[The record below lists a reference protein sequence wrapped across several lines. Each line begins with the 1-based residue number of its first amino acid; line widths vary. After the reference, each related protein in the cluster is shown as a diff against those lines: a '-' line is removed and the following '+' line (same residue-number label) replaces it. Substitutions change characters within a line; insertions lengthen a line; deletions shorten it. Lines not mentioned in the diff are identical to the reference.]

1 MAKAVALKLQSQ
13 SALAVVVRTG
23 GSGVEVEAVVPVTFV
38 PGDNAKSM
46 GEKIAAA
53 LKPFGAAKATT
64 VLAVPR
70 ADLHW
75 ANYDLPPAPPE
86 ELPNLVAIQ
95 GMRDFAIAD
104 DGLGFDYV
112 SLDGDHEHPHRVLA
126 VGLGANALERAR
138 NVCAAADLKLTR
150 IVPEPFGW
158 VELGRLAARSADAGA
173 AALAV
178 FSAMAGRQAAVWAT
192 AGDEL
197 RLVRTVWLAAEPNA
211 EEDLAA
217 LAGELRRTLLSLSQ
231 HGGLAAGAIPLM
243 YCGDDATQIAGQLSA
258 TLSRPVRGVALEELV
273 ETPTTDAA
281 EVAPLAALAAAAA
294 NGRKSPVDLLN
305 PHRPPAPPSRK
316 RTFVLAGAA
325 AGLVA
330 MLLAWNGYRRIST
343 PLAEA
348 AAATAKQTELAPTLT
363 RLADE
368 EKKAA
373 AVDAWL
379 GQSVNLLTEFDHLG
393 KQLRPKELSDKEFNS
408 GEDLLVTKLSL
419 AGRQLTL
426 EGAARSTD
434 AVQAIERRLRDG
446 RYRVM
451 RGVVELKSEGTPG
464 YEVRISEVVER
475 MPDAEPGSAAAASA
489 PVVKSPSAAA
499 EPTTTSASPASA
511 SASTTTTPNTTTPT
525 ATNPSASTPGA
536 GEAAPAPSEAAPGA
550 IAAPSVVEP
559 ASGPAVEYPAAGS
572 QPVMAP
578 VQSAPAASPGAYAD
592 PGSAYAP
599 AAEAPAAA
607 TEGSP

>member
-13 SALAVVVRTG
+13 SALAVVVRTS
-23 GSGVEVEAVVPVTFV
+23 GSGIEVEAVVPVTFAA
-38 PGDNAKSM
+38 GDNAKSM

-53 LKPFGAAKATT
+53 LKPFGAANATT

-70 ADLHW
+70 SDLHW

-126 VGLGANALERAR
+126 VGLGPNALERAR
-138 NVCAAADLKLTR
+138 NICAAADLKLTR

-158 VELGRLAARSADAGA
+158 IELGRLAARSADAGA
-173 AALAV
+173 APLAV
-178 FSAMAGRQAAVWAT
+178 FAAMAGRQAAVWAT

-231 HGGLAAGAIPLM
+231 HGGVAAGAIPLM
-243 YCGDDATQIAGQLSA
+243 YCGDDATRIAGQLSA
-258 TLSRPVRGVALEELV
+258 TLSRPVRGVPLEELV

-294 NGRKSPVDLLN
+294 SGRKSPVDLLN

-316 RTFVLAGAA
+316 RTYALAGAA

-330 MLLAWNGYRRIST
+330 LLLAWNGYRRIST
-343 PLAEA
+343 PLTEA

-363 RLADE
+363 RLKTE
-368 EKKAA
+368 EDKAA

-393 KQLRPKELSDKEFNS
+393 QQLRPKELSDKEFNS
-408 GEDLLVTKLSL
+408 SEDLIVTKLSL

-426 EGAARSTD
+426 EGSARSTD
-434 AVQAIERRLRDG
+434 AVQAIERRLREG

-451 RGVVELKSEGTPG
+451 RGVVESKSEGTPG
-464 YEVRISEVVER
+464 YEARISEVVER
-475 MPDAEPGSAAAASA
+475 MPELESGTAASASA
-489 PVVKSPSAAA
+489 PVVTTPSATAA
-499 EPTTTSASPASA
+499 ATAATETEATATPAGATPDATERAPAAAPASE
-511 SASTTTTPNTTTPT
+511 SESTKTTTPT
-525 ATNPSASTPGA
+525 TG
-536 GEAAPAPSEAAPGA
+536 AAP
-550 IAAPSVVEP
+550 
-559 ASGPAVEYPAAGS
+559 
-572 QPVMAP
+572 
-578 VQSAPAASPGAYAD
+578 
-592 PGSAYAP
+592 
-599 AAEAPAAA
+599 
-607 TEGSP
+607 

>member
-13 SALAVVVRTG
+13 SALAVVVRTSG
-23 GSGVEVEAVVPVTFV
+23 GVVEVEAVVPVTFAA
-38 PGDNAKSM
+38 GDNAKSM

-53 LKPFGAAKATT
+53 LKPFGAAKVTT
-64 VLAVPR
+64 LLAVPR
-70 ADLHW
+70 VDLHW

-126 VGLGANALERAR
+126 VGLGPSALERAR
-138 NVCAAADLKLTR
+138 AVCTAADLKLTR

-158 VELGRLAARSADAGA
+158 VELGRLAARSADAVA
-173 AALAV
+173 APLAV
-178 FSAMAGRQAAVWAT
+178 FAAMAGRQAAVWAT

-211 EEDLAA
+211 DEDLAA

-231 HGGLAAGAIPLM
+231 HGGVAAGAIPLM
-243 YCGDDATQIAGQLSA
+243 YCGDDATRIAGQLSA
-258 TLSRPVRGVALEELV
+258 TLSRPVRGVPLEELV

-281 EVAPLAALAAAAA
+281 EVAPLAALAGAAA

-305 PHRPPAPPSRK
+305 PHRPPAPPSQK

-330 MLLAWNGYRRIST
+330 SLLAWNGYRRIST

-348 AAATAKQTELAPTLT
+348 AEATAKQTELAPTLT
-363 RLADE
+363 RLKTE
-368 EKKAA
+368 EDKAA

-379 GQSVNLLTEFDHLG
+379 GQSVNLLTELDHLG
-393 KQLRPKELSDKEFNS
+393 QQLRPKELSDKEFNS
-408 GEDLLVTKLSL
+408 GEDLIVTKLSL
-419 AGRQLTL
+419 AGRQITL
-426 EGAARSTD
+426 EASARSTD
-434 AVQAIERRLRDG
+434 AVQAIERRLREG

-451 RGVVELKSEGTPG
+451 RGVVESKSEGTPG
-464 YEVRISEVVER
+464 YEARVSEVVER
-475 MPDAEPGSAAAASA
+475 MPDSEPGSAASASA
-489 PVVKSPSAAA
+489 PVVKSPTSAT
-499 EPTTTSASPASA
+499 EPATTSAAPASA
-511 SASTTTTPNTTTPT
+511 PASISTSSPTATTPT
-525 ATNPSASTPGA
+525 ATTPSATVATPA
-536 GEAAPAPSEAAPGA
+536 TSEAAPATTVAPNVAEPTTAPGA
-550 IAAPSVVEP
+550 GYPS
-559 ASGPAVEYPAAGS
+559 AGS
-572 QPVMAP
+572 QPVQEP
-578 VQSAPAASPGAYAD
+578 VQTAPAAAPGAYSD
-592 PGSAYAP
+592 PGGAYAP
-599 AAEAPAAA
+599 AAAPAEAPAAA

>member
-13 SALAVVVRTG
+13 SALAVVVRTS
-23 GSGVEVEAVVPVTFV
+23 GSGVEVEAAVPVTFAA
-38 PGDNAKSM
+38 GDNAKSM

-53 LKPFGAAKATT
+53 LAPFSAGRATT

-70 ADLHW
+70 VDLHW

-104 DGLGFDYV
+104 DGLGFDYL

-126 VGLGANALERAR
+126 VGLGPSALERAR
-138 NVCAAADLKLTR
+138 VVCTAADLKLTR

-173 AALAV
+173 APLAV
-178 FSAMAGRQAAVWAT
+178 FAAMAGRQAAVWAT

-211 EEDLAA
+211 DEDLAA

-231 HGGLAAGAIPLM
+231 HGGVAAGAIPLM
-243 YCGDDATQIAGQLSA
+243 YCGDDATRIAEQLSA
-258 TLSRPVRGVALEELV
+258 TLSRPVRGVPLEELV

-281 EVAPLAALAAAAA
+281 EVAPLAALAGAAA

-305 PHRPPAPPSRK
+305 PHRPPAPPSQK
-316 RTFVLAGAA
+316 RTYALAGAA

-330 MLLAWNGYRRIST
+330 LLLAWNGYRRIST

-348 AAATAKQTELAPTLT
+348 AEATAKQTELAPTLT

-393 KQLRPKELSDKEFNS
+393 QQLRPKELSDKEFNS
-408 GEDLLVTKLSL
+408 GEDLIVTKLSL

-426 EGAARSTD
+426 EASARSTD
-434 AVQAIERRLRDG
+434 AVQAIERRLRAG

-451 RGVVELKSEGTPG
+451 RGVVESKSEGTPG
-464 YEVRISEVVER
+464 YEARISEVVER
-475 MPDAEPGSAAAASA
+475 MPDSEPGGAASTSA
-489 PVVKSPSAAA
+489 PVVKSPTSAT
-499 EPTTTSASPASA
+499 EPATTSAAPASA
-511 SASTTTTPNTTTPT
+511 PASTSTSAPT
-525 ATNPSASTPGA
+525 EATPSATVA
-536 GEAAPAPSEAAPGA
+536 TPAPSEAAPA
-550 IAAPSVVEP
+550 TTVSPSVAEP
-559 ASGPAVEYPAAGS
+559 TTAPAARYPSAGS
-572 QPVMAP
+572 QPVLAP
-578 VQSAPAASPGAYAD
+578 VQAAPSAAPGAYAD
-592 PGSAYAP
+592 PGIMYVP
-599 AAEAPAAA
+599 AEAPAAA